1 MTDHVLLYISA
12 APDLQA
18 ERDLLG
24 RAVTEVPVNLGW
36 RIVQS
41 PVKDK
46 PIDVE
51 AVTQAGVHLLLLGG
65 DIRAP
70 IGQEWV
76 VARRAGRLPVCLL
89 KSGITRTPAAQSFA
103 RFIKE
108 QTAWQAFKGTAD
120 LRTTVLNHLAR
131 YLLGR
136 TGYYA
141 LTQVEAASLQSWQA
155 KLEGSSRTA
164 AGEVGGAG
172 ESGVVLSPERYV
184 PSEGILI
191 GGSQDNLQNS

>member
-1 MTDHVLLYISA
+1 
-12 APDLQA
+12 
-18 ERDLLG
+18 LG
-24 RAVTEVPVNLGW
+24 RAVTEVPVSLGW

-41 PVKDK
+41 PVADRL
-46 PIDVE
+46 IDAE
-51 AVTQAGVHLLLLGG
+51 AVIQAGFHLLLLGG

-76 VARRAGRLPVCLL
+76 IARRAGRLPVCLL
-89 KSGITRTPAAQSFA
+89 KSGIPRTPAAQSFA

-108 QTAWQAFKGTAD
+108 QTAWQAFRDTAD

-131 YLLGR
+131 HLLR
-136 TGYYA
+136 RIDYYA
-141 LTQVEAASLQSWQA
+141 MTPVEVASLQSWQA
-155 KLEGSSRTA
+155 ELEESSRSA

-184 PSEGILI
+184 PSEGILFS
-191 GGSQDNLQNS
+191 GSQDNLRDS